1 MEKKN
6 MSLLE
11 LQRGIIYGPI
21 NSRRLGSSLGLNIMP
36 TGYKLCP
43 FNCVYCHYG
52 WTDEQ
57 ALDIIDQL
65 KDLPTPKQ
73 VGDALRAGLEE
84 MHRRDAK
91 PDYITFSGN
100 GEPTV
105 HPQFGEVVEVVREVR
120 DQLVPAV
127 KVVLLSNS
135 TTIQNLA
142 VRAAIKHIDLPIM
155 KLDAGTEELFQKVN
169 RPVSSITLEQI
180 VSGLKQLDDFVT
192 QTIFM
197 RGTVDN
203 ATDQAVESWIKLIGE
218 VRPKAAQIYTVDRWP
233 ADPGLEKVDKE
244 RLHEIAELAQEE
256 TGVEVVVY

>member
-1 MEKKN
+1 

-36 TGYKLCP
+36 TQYKLCP

-52 WTDEQ
+52 WTDKQ
-57 ALDIIDQL
+57 SLDVIDRL

-73 VGDALRAGLEE
+73 VSDALRASLEE

-91 PDYITFSGN
+91 PHYITFSGN

-105 HPQFGEVVEVVREVR
+105 HPQFGEVVEAVRTVR
-120 DQLVPAV
+120 DQLVPGVEVA
-127 KVVLLSNS
+127 LLSNS
-135 TTIQNLA
+135 TALQNQA
-142 VRAAIKHIDLPIM
+142 IRAAIKRIDLPIM
-155 KLDAGTEELFQKVN
+155 KLDAGTEDLFQKVN

-180 VSGLKQLDDFVT
+180 VSGLRQLDDFVT
-192 QTIFM
+192 QTVLM

-203 ATDQAVESWIKLIGE
+203 ATDQAVESWIKTIAE
-218 VRPKAAQIYTVDRWP
+218 VRPREAQIYTVDRWP
-233 ADPGLEKVDKE
+233 ADPGLEKVHKE
-244 RLHEIAELAQEE
+244 RLHEIAELAQGE
-256 TGVEVVVY
+256 TGVTVVVY

>member
-1 MEKKN
+1 

-21 NSRRLGSSLGLNIMP
+21 DSRRLGDSLGLNIMP
-36 TGYKLCP
+36 TNYKLCP

-52 WTDEQ
+52 WTDKQ

-65 KDLPTPKQ
+65 RDLPTAKQ
-73 VGDALRAGLEE
+73 VGEALRASLEE
-84 MHRRDAK
+84 MARRDAK

-105 HPQFGEVVEVVREVR
+105 HPYFSEVVEIVRAVR
-120 DQLVPAV
+120 DQLVPAIRV
-127 KVVLLSNS
+127 ALLSNS
-135 TTIQNLA
+135 TTLQNPA
-142 VRAAIKHIDLPIM
+142 VRAAIKRIDLPIM

-169 RPVSSITLEQI
+169 RPVSSITLEKI

-192 QTIFM
+192 QTVFM
-197 RGTVDN
+197 SGTVDN
-203 ATDQAVESWIKLIGE
+203 ATDQAVESWIKTVGE
-218 VRPKAAQIYTVDRWP
+218 VRPREAQIYTVDRWP

-244 RLHEIAELAQEE
+244 RLHEIAELAQEK
-256 TGVEVVVY
+256 TGVTVVVY

>member
-1 MEKKN
+1 

-11 LQRGIIYGPI
+11 LQRGVIYGPI

-36 TGYKLCP
+36 THYKLCP

-57 ALDIIDQL
+57 ALDITDRL
-65 KDLPTPKQ
+65 KDLPAPKQ
-73 VGDALRAGLEE
+73 VGDALRASLEE

-105 HPQFGEVVEVVREVR
+105 HPQFGEVVEVVRAVR
-120 DQLVPAV
+120 DQVVPAV
-127 KVVLLSNS
+127 KLALLSNS
-135 TTIQNLA
+135 TGLQKPS
-142 VRAAIKHIDLPIM
+142 VRAAIKGIDLAIM

-169 RPVSSITLEQI
+169 RPVGSITLEQI
-180 VSGLKQLDDFVT
+180 VFGLKQLDDFVT
-192 QTIFM
+192 QTVFM

-203 ATDQAVESWIKLIGE
+203 ATDQAVESWIKAVGE
-218 VRPKAAQIYTVDRWP
+218 VRPNEAQIYTVDRWP
-233 ADPGLEKVDKE
+233 ADPGLEKVGKE
-244 RLHEIAELAQEE
+244 RLHRIAELAQEK
-256 TGVEVVVY
+256 TGVTVVVY